1 MTNGPPL
8 SSRSSQT
15 SPRARTLRL
24 RIVDVT
30 NGQIKVLLMLP
41 VSLVSVAQRLGAQL
55 LPPDSSIEALTAQA
69 EQHGIARLEWVD
81 PAHEERLELTLE

>member
-1 MTNGPPL
+1 MTNGTSQRSLPAQTG
-8 SSRSSQT
+8 SRS
-15 SPRARTLRL
+15 RTLQL

-41 VSLVSVAQRLGAQL
+41 AGLVSVAQRLGAQL

-69 EQHGIARLEWVD
+69 DQYGIARLEWVD

>member
-1 MTNGPPL
+1 MTHGTPQI
-8 SSRSSQT
+8 SRTSHP

-81 PAHEERLELTLE
+81 PAHEERLELTIA

>member
-1 MTNGPPL
+1 MTHGTPQI
-8 SSRSSQT
+8 SRTSHT

>member
-1 MTNGPPL
+1 MTSGTPQ
-8 SSRSSQT
+8 SSLPAQT
-15 SPRARTLRL
+15 SPRSRTLRL

-41 VSLVSVAQRLGAQL
+41 VGLVSVAQRLGAQL

-81 PAHEERLELTLE
+81 PAHEERLELTIE

>member
-1 MTNGPPL
+1 MTSGTPQSSPPSHTGPRL
-8 SSRSSQT
+8 
-15 SPRARTLRL
+15 RTLRL

-41 VSLVSVAQRLGAQL
+41 VGLVSVAQRLGAQL

-69 EQHGIARLEWVD
+69 EQQGIARLEWVD